1 MYFYRIRRFDISAF
15 QISDSDEGDKIT
27 KRDILIGKRKEKK
40 DKKDKE
46 KGYAALEGESSAE
59 ESYQSR

>member
-1 MYFYRIRRFDISAF
+1 MQFLNL
-15 QISDSDEGDKIT
+15 DSDEADRLT

-46 KGYAALEGESSAE
+46 RGYAALEGESSAE
-59 ESYQSR
+59 ESYESR